1 MLSPR
6 ARAIVAAAR
15 EILER
20 EGPGGL
26 TMRRLGDA
34 VGIRAPSLYK
44 HFPDKAAVETAL
56 INDGFEEIAARF
68 EAALTNGGDSLVEL
82 AIAYQAFAR
91 AHPHLYRLM
100 TAGPLPTW
108 RELSGPLPTAW
119 SSSSS
124 MGGFPRARIW
134 NWHGHGDWPPSVR
147 LGSPALNYS
156 TPPADPASLGRCR
169 VQTAAP
175 VPAEQKAWVARSL
188 SIENYSNGWPY
199 RSREAIS
206 PIGLRSFLPRPSA
219 VAG

>member
-100 TAGPLPTW
+100 TAGPLP
-108 RELSGPLPTAW
+108 RE
-119 SSSSS
+119 
-124 MGGFPRARIW
+124 
-134 NWHGHGDWPPSVR
+134 R
-147 LGSPALNYS
+147 LRPGVEAG
-156 TPPADPASLGRCR
+156 A
-169 VQTAAP
+169 AAP
-175 VPAEQKAWVARSL
+175 IVQAIGDPDLARALWAFAHGMVILELDGRFPAGAKLELAWAKGLAAFRAA
-188 SIENYSNGWPY
+188 GK
-199 RSREAIS
+199 SRTELQH
-206 PIGLRSFLPRPSA
+206 P
-219 VAG
+219 AG